1 MSRVLRLKT
10 DPDAACV
17 RSGGGEGGIMS
28 GDVGV
33 TWGIGGEAVM

>member
-10 DPDAACV
+10 DPDASCV
-17 RSGGGEGGIMS
+17 RSGGEGGIMS

-33 TWGIGGEAVM
+33 TWSIGGEAVM